1 MAPAY
6 HAVGSALRAV
16 AGRGARGRWGR
27 GSGHVGCRRPRA
39 GCALPDIRRRPPV
52 APGPLAALPGH
63 VHGRGARVALGGSPA
78 CERAAGRLTAKSA
91 ARRPAISH
99 TPDPLRFP
107 SRAVHGPYA
116 CEGYPMT
123 LPAPRRGRTFL
134 LVSTAAAVALAG
146 PMLAAAQQPPAGAAP
161 SSETA
166 APAKKAPATAGAA
179 KEAPGKTKA
188 GSPSYSVGVSMGEQ
202 LRATGIPPEL
212 LNAQQL
218 AQGVHDALS
227 GKVSMTDKDREN
239 LRGLVDSVGESNH
252 RAAAK
257 FLAENGKKP
266 DILTT
271 ASGLQYKVLSAGTG
285 ASPKTTDEVTVNY
298 RGTLINGTEFDSS
311 YKRGQPA
318 NFQVNRVIPGW
329 TEALG
334 LMKPGAKWQL
344 FMPPQPAYDLRSAPP
359 IPPGS
364 LLIFEVELLSV
375 KAAPSAAQPAPP
387 AQPATP
393 PAEKPAAK

>member
-1 MAPAY
+1 
-6 HAVGSALRAV
+6 
-16 AGRGARGRWGR
+16 
-27 GSGHVGCRRPRA
+27 
-39 GCALPDIRRRPPV
+39 
-52 APGPLAALPGH
+52 
-63 VHGRGARVALGGSPA
+63 
-78 CERAAGRLTAKSA
+78 
-91 ARRPAISH
+91 
-99 TPDPLRFP
+99 
-107 SRAVHGPYA
+107 
-116 CEGYPMT
+116 MT

-134 LVSTAAAVALAG
+134 LFSAAVALVASS
-146 PMLAAAQQPPAGAAP
+146 MLAAAQQPPAGAAP
-161 SSETA
+161 ASQAA
-166 APAKKAPATAGAA
+166 APAKKAPAKAGAA
-179 KEAPGKTKA
+179 SEAPAKA
-188 GSPSYSVGVSMGEQ
+188 KPSSPSYSVGVSMGEQ
-202 LRATGIPPEL
+202 LRASGIPPEL

-271 ASGLQYKVLSAGTG
+271 ASGLQYKVLTAGTG

-344 FMPPQPAYDLRSAPP
+344 FIPPQLAYDLRSAPP

-387 AQPATP
+387 AQSATP

>member
-1 MAPAY
+1 
-6 HAVGSALRAV
+6 
-16 AGRGARGRWGR
+16 
-27 GSGHVGCRRPRA
+27 
-39 GCALPDIRRRPPV
+39 
-52 APGPLAALPGH
+52 
-63 VHGRGARVALGGSPA
+63 
-78 CERAAGRLTAKSA
+78 
-91 ARRPAISH
+91 
-99 TPDPLRFP
+99 
-107 SRAVHGPYA
+107 
-116 CEGYPMT
+116 MT

-134 LVSTAAAVALAG
+134 LVSTAAAVALVAG
-146 PMLAAAQQPPAGAAP
+146 SMLAAAQQPPAGAAP

-166 APAKKAPATAGAA
+166 APAKKAPAKAGAA
-179 KEAPGKTKA
+179 NEATAKAKTS
-188 GSPSYSVGVSMGEQ
+188 SPSYSVGVSMGEQ
-202 LRATGIPPEL
+202 LRASGIPPEL

-266 DILTT
+266 EIVTT
-271 ASGLQYKVLSAGTG
+271 ASGLQYKVLAAGTG
-285 ASPKTTDEVTVNY
+285 ASPKATDEVTVNY

-334 LMKPGAKWQL
+334 LMKPGAKYQL
-344 FMPPQPAYDLRSAPP
+344 FIPPQLGYDLRSAPP

-375 KAAPSAAQPAPP
+375 KAAAPSAAQSGAP

>member
-1 MAPAY
+1 
-6 HAVGSALRAV
+6 
-16 AGRGARGRWGR
+16 
-27 GSGHVGCRRPRA
+27 
-39 GCALPDIRRRPPV
+39 
-52 APGPLAALPGH
+52 
-63 VHGRGARVALGGSPA
+63 
-78 CERAAGRLTAKSA
+78 
-91 ARRPAISH
+91 
-99 TPDPLRFP
+99 
-107 SRAVHGPYA
+107 
-116 CEGYPMT
+116 MT

-134 LVSTAAAVALAG
+134 LFSAAVALVAG
-146 PMLAAAQQPPAGAAP
+146 SMLAAAQQPPAGAAP
-161 SSETA
+161 ASQAA
-166 APAKKAPATAGAA
+166 APAKKAPAKAGAA
-179 KEAPGKTKA
+179 SEAPAKA
-188 GSPSYSVGVSMGEQ
+188 KASSPSYSVGVSMGEQ
-202 LRATGIPPEL
+202 LRASGIPPEL

-344 FMPPQPAYDLRSAPP
+344 FIPPQLAYDLRSAPP

-387 AQPATP
+387 AQSATP

>member
-1 MAPAY
+1 
-6 HAVGSALRAV
+6 
-16 AGRGARGRWGR
+16 
-27 GSGHVGCRRPRA
+27 
-39 GCALPDIRRRPPV
+39 
-52 APGPLAALPGH
+52 
-63 VHGRGARVALGGSPA
+63 
-78 CERAAGRLTAKSA
+78 
-91 ARRPAISH
+91 
-99 TPDPLRFP
+99 
-107 SRAVHGPYA
+107 
-116 CEGYPMT
+116 MT

-134 LVSTAAAVALAG
+134 LFSAAVALVAG
-146 PMLAAAQQPPAGAAP
+146 SMLAAAQQPPAGAAP
-161 SSETA
+161 ASQAA
-166 APAKKAPATAGAA
+166 APAKKAPAKAGAA
-179 KEAPGKTKA
+179 SEAPAKA
-188 GSPSYSVGVSMGEQ
+188 KASSPSYSVGVSMGEQ
-202 LRATGIPPEL
+202 LRASGIPPEL

-271 ASGLQYKVLSAGTG
+271 ASGLQYKVLTAGTG

-344 FMPPQPAYDLRSAPP
+344 FIPPQLAYDLRSAPP

-387 AQPATP
+387 AQSATP

>member
-1 MAPAY
+1 
-6 HAVGSALRAV
+6 
-16 AGRGARGRWGR
+16 
-27 GSGHVGCRRPRA
+27 
-39 GCALPDIRRRPPV
+39 
-52 APGPLAALPGH
+52 
-63 VHGRGARVALGGSPA
+63 
-78 CERAAGRLTAKSA
+78 
-91 ARRPAISH
+91 
-99 TPDPLRFP
+99 
-107 SRAVHGPYA
+107 
-116 CEGYPMT
+116 MT

-134 LVSTAAAVALAG
+134 LVSAAVALVAG
-146 PMLAAAQQPPAGAAP
+146 SMLAAAQQPPAGAAP
-161 SSETA
+161 ASQAA
-166 APAKKAPATAGAA
+166 APAKKAPAKAGAA
-179 KEAPGKTKA
+179 NEAPAKAKTN
-188 GSPSYSVGVSMGEQ
+188 SPSYSVGVSMGEQ
-202 LRATGIPPEL
+202 LRASGIPPEL

-266 DILTT
+266 DIVTT
-271 ASGLQYKVLSAGTG
+271 ASGLQYKVLTAGTG

-344 FMPPQPAYDLRSAPP
+344 FIPPQLAYDLRSAPP

-364 LLIFEVELLSV
+364 LLIFEVELLSL
-375 KAAPSAAQPAPP
+375 KAAPSAAQPATP
-387 AQPATP
+387 APPATP

>member
-1 MAPAY
+1 
-6 HAVGSALRAV
+6 
-16 AGRGARGRWGR
+16 
-27 GSGHVGCRRPRA
+27 
-39 GCALPDIRRRPPV
+39 
-52 APGPLAALPGH
+52 
-63 VHGRGARVALGGSPA
+63 
-78 CERAAGRLTAKSA
+78 
-91 ARRPAISH
+91 
-99 TPDPLRFP
+99 
-107 SRAVHGPYA
+107 
-116 CEGYPMT
+116 MT

-134 LVSTAAAVALAG
+134 LFSAAVALVASS
-146 PMLAAAQQPPAGAAP
+146 MLAAAQQPPAGAAP
-161 SSETA
+161 ASQAA
-166 APAKKAPATAGAA
+166 APAKKAPAKAGAA
-179 KEAPGKTKA
+179 SEPPAKA
-188 GSPSYSVGVSMGEQ
+188 KASSPSYSVGVSMGEQ
-202 LRATGIPPEL
+202 LRASGIPPEL

-271 ASGLQYKVLSAGTG
+271 ASGLQYKVLTAGTG

-344 FMPPQPAYDLRSAPP
+344 FIPPQLAYDLRSAPP

-387 AQPATP
+387 AQPAAP

>member
-16 AGRGARGRWGR
+16 AGRGARGRGGR

-63 VHGRGARVALGGSPA
+63 VHGRGARVAVGGSPA

-107 SRAVHGPYA
+107 SRAVHGPHA

-123 LPAPRRGRTFL
+123 LPAPRRARTFL
-134 LVSTAAAVALAG
+134 LVSAAAAVALAG
-146 PMLAAAQQPPAGAAP
+146 PMLAAAQQP
-161 SSETA
+161 
-166 APAKKAPATAGAA
+166 
-179 KEAPGKTKA
+179 
-188 GSPSYSVGVSMGEQ
+188 
-202 LRATGIPPEL
+202 
-212 LNAQQL
+212 
-218 AQGVHDALS
+218 
-227 GKVSMTDKDREN
+227 
-239 LRGLVDSVGESNH
+239 
-252 RAAAK
+252 
-257 FLAENGKKP
+257 
-266 DILTT
+266 
-271 ASGLQYKVLSAGTG
+271 SAG
-285 ASPKTTDEVTVNY
+285 ASPKPTDEVTVNY
-298 RGTLINGTEFDSS
+298 RGTLISGTEFDSS

-318 NFQVNRVIPGW
+318 NFQLNRVIPGW

-344 FMPPQPAYDLRSAPP
+344 FIPPQLGYDLRSAPP

-375 KAAPSAAQPAPP
+375 KAAPSTAQSGAPAPP
-387 AQPATP
+387 ATPPATP

>member
-1 MAPAY
+1 
-6 HAVGSALRAV
+6 
-16 AGRGARGRWGR
+16 
-27 GSGHVGCRRPRA
+27 
-39 GCALPDIRRRPPV
+39 
-52 APGPLAALPGH
+52 
-63 VHGRGARVALGGSPA
+63 
-78 CERAAGRLTAKSA
+78 
-91 ARRPAISH
+91 
-99 TPDPLRFP
+99 
-107 SRAVHGPYA
+107 
-116 CEGYPMT
+116 MT

-134 LVSTAAAVALAG
+134 LFSAAVALVAG
-146 PMLAAAQQPPAGAAP
+146 SMLAAAQQPPAGAAP
-161 SSETA
+161 ASQAA
-166 APAKKAPATAGAA
+166 APAKKAPAKAGAA
-179 KEAPGKTKA
+179 SEAPAKAKA
-188 GSPSYSVGVSMGEQ
+188 GSSSYSVGVSMGEQ
-202 LRATGIPPEL
+202 LRASGIPPEL

-344 FMPPQPAYDLRSAPP
+344 FIPPQLAYDLRSAPP

>member
-1 MAPAY
+1 
-6 HAVGSALRAV
+6 
-16 AGRGARGRWGR
+16 
-27 GSGHVGCRRPRA
+27 
-39 GCALPDIRRRPPV
+39 
-52 APGPLAALPGH
+52 
-63 VHGRGARVALGGSPA
+63 
-78 CERAAGRLTAKSA
+78 
-91 ARRPAISH
+91 
-99 TPDPLRFP
+99 
-107 SRAVHGPYA
+107 
-116 CEGYPMT
+116 MT

-134 LVSTAAAVALAG
+134 LFSAAVALVAG
-146 PMLAAAQQPPAGAAP
+146 SMLAAAQQPPAGAAP
-161 SSETA
+161 ASQAA
-166 APAKKAPATAGAA
+166 APAKKAPAKAGAA
-179 KEAPGKTKA
+179 SEAPAKAKTN
-188 GSPSYSVGVSMGEQ
+188 SPSYSVGVSMGEQ
-202 LRATGIPPEL
+202 LRASGIPPEL

-239 LRGLVDSVGESNH
+239 LHGLVDSVGESNH

-266 DILTT
+266 DIVTT
-271 ASGLQYKVLSAGTG
+271 ASGLQYKVLTAGTG

-334 LMKPGAKWQL
+334 LMKPGAKYQL
-344 FMPPQPAYDLRSAPP
+344 FIPPQLAYDLRSAPP

-375 KAAPSAAQPAPP
+375 KAATSAAQPASP

>member
-1 MAPAY
+1 
-6 HAVGSALRAV
+6 
-16 AGRGARGRWGR
+16 
-27 GSGHVGCRRPRA
+27 
-39 GCALPDIRRRPPV
+39 
-52 APGPLAALPGH
+52 
-63 VHGRGARVALGGSPA
+63 
-78 CERAAGRLTAKSA
+78 
-91 ARRPAISH
+91 
-99 TPDPLRFP
+99 
-107 SRAVHGPYA
+107 
-116 CEGYPMT
+116 MT

-134 LVSTAAAVALAG
+134 LFSAAVALVAG
-146 PMLAAAQQPPAGAAP
+146 STLAAAQQPPAGAAP
-161 SSETA
+161 ASQAA
-166 APAKKAPATAGAA
+166 APAKKAPAKAGAA
-179 KEAPGKTKA
+179 SEAPAKAKA
-188 GSPSYSVGVSMGEQ
+188 GSSSYSVGVSMGEQ
-202 LRATGIPPEL
+202 LRASGIPPEL

-344 FMPPQPAYDLRSAPP
+344 FIPPQLAYDLRSAPP